1 MPAKRTAPTAV
12 PALLTGGNPQIA
24 KGEGDAPVQAYI
36 AAMPDWKRPIGARL
50 DALIERAV
58 PGVHKAVKWNSPM
71 YAVAAGAGWFLSFH
85 CFTRYIKVAF
95 SAARPDAGATGALR
109 ERRHALPAH
118 PRIRPVG

>member
-1 MPAKRTAPTAV
+1 MR
-12 PALLTGGNPQIA
+12 
-24 KGEGDAPVQAYI
+24 AYI

-71 YAVAAGAGWFLSFH
+71 YAMAVGAGWFLSFH

-95 SAARPDAGATGALR
+95 FRGAALTPPPPAVQ